1 MYVFQSVLTKK
12 TAKRDALTTVMSVNF
27 VRHSSS
33 FPAILSASLNFKAHW
48 LVTHL
53 HVSHISAVFISPPST
68 AMPPSSAA
76 IIQHRILLCVEDSNR
91 KLRAYFYGMVPVQ
104 DIVVYTYQLSYY
116 LYNKDITNSV

>member
-1 MYVFQSVLTKK
+1 MYMQSKNRK
-12 TAKRDALTTVMSVNF
+12 TRRFD
-27 VRHSSS
+27 HSNERQFCPF
-33 FPAILSASLNFKAHW
+33 FPSILSASLNFKAHW

-53 HVSHISAVFISPPST
+53 HVSHISAVFISPP
-68 AMPPSSAA
+68 SAA